1 MKCLKTNLLA
11 CGLALAIAAPALAK
25 TEKFDGTSCWSGKMT
40 VLATTKA
47 DMGWAFTMNYTW
59 LADDKDPKNSM
70 AGRCVGSGGLVAGKF
85 QAAPF
90 FCNVNAADG
99 STYMV
104 TGTGIPSKL
113 DGILFGGTGA
123 FEGISGTVKGGQQI
137 DLPAPQGEF
146 AACRPQT
153 VERTTPG

>member
-1 MKCLKTNLLA
+1 MLENKPFGVRPGLGHRGARPGEDREDRRHILLERQDDRA
-11 CGLALAIAAPALAK
+11 GHHQGRHGLGLYHELHL
-25 TEKFDGTSCWSGKMT
+25 
-40 VLATTKA
+40 V
-47 DMGWAFTMNYTW
+47 
-59 LADDKDPKNSM
+59 ADDKDPKNSM

-85 QAAPF
+85 QAVPF

-104 TGTGIPSKL
+104 TGTG
-113 DGILFGGTGA
+113 A
-123 FEGISGTVKGGQQI
+123 FEGISGTVKDGQQI